1 MFPSGSAGRFQLEII
16 GNCQYSIPEAG
27 VISGSLCLFSA
38 IWSVGFRVKASQ
50 ACFDFLMIS
59 SDGLSNMVGESVG
72 FKWTGLLL
80 TVGKDSDGARG
91 RR

>member
-1 MFPSGSAGRFQLEII
+1 ME
-16 GNCQYSIPEAG
+16 
-27 VISGSLCLFSA
+27 
-38 IWSVGFRVKASQ
+38 ASQ

-80 TVGKDSDGARG
+80 TVGKDSDDARG